1 MTNNAH
7 TNINIGLSEEEKR
20 DLESMIGEFQ
30 KERTVA
36 DPVTDLAT
44 VQKQIAAI
52 NQRMAYLTGLFLTI
66 DRRLKPLYETI
77 RLTFEKSE
85 LLNQRINALIESM
98 RTGDPLK

>member
-1 MTNNAH
+1 MPNKTH
-7 TNINIGLSEEEKR
+7 TQINIGLSEEEKH
-20 DLESMIGEFQ
+20 DLETMIGQFQ
-30 KERTVA
+30 KEREVS
-36 DPVTDLAT
+36 DPVTDLAA
-44 VQKQIAAI
+44 VQKQIEAI
-52 NQRMAYLTGLFLTI
+52 NQRMEYLTTMFLTI

>member
-1 MTNNAH
+1 MTNSA
-7 TNINIGLSEEEKR
+7 NINIGLSEEEKR
-20 DLESMIGEFQ
+20 DLETMIGEFQ
-30 KERTVA
+30 MERTA
-36 DPVTDLAT
+36 SEPVTDMVA
-44 VQKQIAAI
+44 VQKQIEAI
-52 NQRMAYLTGLFLTI
+52 NKRMAYLTNMFLTI